1 MPATSSS
8 TEPETR
14 ARARRDATTCS
25 CSSPMATSS
34 RPARSPAC
42 ASRAPGAPAEAMI
55 TVTPQAAEQIAKSA
69 QQSAAGGACLRIAAR
84 LDGKG
89 VIEYGMGFDDKAE
102 GDVVVA
108 AGGVTLLVSPGSV
121 ELLTGATLDYVE
133 INPGEPRFIF
143 INPNDPSHKTPK
155 PSA

>member
-1 MPATSSS
+1 
-8 TEPETR
+8 
-14 ARARRDATTCS
+14 
-25 CSSPMATSS
+25 
-34 RPARSPAC
+34 
-42 ASRAPGAPAEAMI
+42 MI

-69 QQSAAGGACLRIAAR
+69 QQSGAGSAGLRIAAR

-102 GDVVVA
+102 GDIVVA

-155 PSA
+155 SSA